1 MGLDL
6 VYFFFP
12 KLDHIFLELF
22 PKVEDRN
29 MNASPFLSLRGI
41 TKSFRAVKANDQI
54 DLDLYRGEVHALLG
68 ENGAGKSTL
77 MKVLYGFYRAD
88 SGEIR
93 LDGQAVQ
100 IRSPHDAR
108 KLRIGMVFQDF
119 VQIPA
124 LTVADN
130 IALFLPDLPFVL
142 DKPGIARR
150 IEEVSHRYGLDVD
163 PRTLVGQLSVGE
175 RQKVEILK
183 LLLADAQILILDEP
197 TRSLAPH
204 EIEGLFRVFANLR
217 RDGYAVVFITHKLK
231 EVLAS
236 ADRITV
242 IRRGQ
247 VTGSLPGSGATENE
261 LVSLMFGE
269 EIQEATRQRAGRG
282 SPEMTPV
289 LELKGI
295 HTRGEGGAGGLQ
307 DIHLTIMS
315 GEIVGVAG
323 VSGNG
328 QRELGDVILGLE
340 KISRGTKVLLGQDA
354 GHWPVARVRAEG
366 VAFIPED
373 PLGMAAFSW
382 LSVQENMAMADT
394 RRYSRHGGLSMDW
407 EGVRSDL
414 AASLKRLGFTIP
426 SFFVPLATLSG
437 GNVQR
442 MILAREMAHNPKL
455 IVAFYPTRGLDVRSA
470 VAARELLM
478 ASREAGA
485 GILLISEDLGEL
497 LTMSD
502 RLVVLFQKRI
512 VRTSAP
518 QEITMNEVGH
528 LMTGSRGRDDQ
539 GG

>member
-1 MGLDL
+1 MGKH
-6 VYFFFP
+6 P
-12 KLDHIFLELF
+12 
-22 PKVEDRN
+22 N
-29 MNASPFLSLRGI
+29 MDASPFLSLRGI
-41 TKSFRAVKANDQI
+41 TKSFRAVRANDQI

-93 LDGQAVQ
+93 VDGQAVQ
-100 IRSPHDAR
+100 VRSPHDAR

-119 VQIPA
+119 VQVPA
-124 LTVADN
+124 LTVAEN

-142 DKPGIARR
+142 EKSGIAQR
-150 IEEVSHRYGLDVD
+150 IEEVSRRYGLDAD
-163 PRTLVGQLSVGE
+163 PRTLVGDLSVGE

-231 EVLAS
+231 EVMAC

-242 IRRGQ
+242 IRRGK
-247 VTGSLPGSGATENE
+247 VTGTLPGSGAKENQ

-269 EIQEATRQRAGRG
+269 EIREAPHQRAWNS
-282 SPEMTPV
+282 SPEMKPV

-307 DIHLTIMS
+307 DIHLTILP

-328 QRELGDVILGLE
+328 QKELGDVILGLE
-340 KISRGTKVLLGQDA
+340 KIFKGTKHLQGQDA
-354 GHWPVARVRAEG
+354 SHWSVARVRAEG

-382 LSVQENMAMADT
+382 LSVQENMAITDT
-394 RRYSRHGGLSMDW
+394 RRYSRQGGLSMDW
-407 EGVRSDL
+407 ERVRADL

-442 MILAREMAHNPKL
+442 MILAREMAHNPRL
-455 IVAFYPTRGLDVRSA
+455 IIAFYPTRGLDVRSA
-470 VAARELLM
+470 MAARELLI
-478 ASREAGA
+478 ASRDAGA
-485 GILLISEDLGEL
+485 GVLLISEDLGEL

-502 RLVVLFQKRI
+502 RLMVLFQKRI
-512 VRTSAP
+512 VKTIAP
-518 QEITMNEVGH
+518 QGITMNEVGH
-528 LMTGSRGRDDQ
+528 LMTGSRGGDGQ
-539 GG
+539 AG